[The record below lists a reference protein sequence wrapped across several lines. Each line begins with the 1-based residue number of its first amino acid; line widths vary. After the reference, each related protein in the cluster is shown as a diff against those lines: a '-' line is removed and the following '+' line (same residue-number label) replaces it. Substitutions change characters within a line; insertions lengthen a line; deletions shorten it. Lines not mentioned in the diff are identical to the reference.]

1 MLLSGRFVP
10 GRVCCLLVGKG
21 KGMGKGSRVVL
32 SLVAALESIVFL
44 EQIECMLLQVELIA
58 ET

>member
-1 MLLSGRFVP
+1 
-10 GRVCCLLVGKG
+10 
-21 KGMGKGSRVVL
+21 MGKGSRVVL